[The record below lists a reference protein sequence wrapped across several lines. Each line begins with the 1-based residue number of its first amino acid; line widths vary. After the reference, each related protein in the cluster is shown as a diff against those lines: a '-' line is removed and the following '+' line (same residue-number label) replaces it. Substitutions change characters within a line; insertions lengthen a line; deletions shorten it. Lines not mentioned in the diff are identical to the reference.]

1 MDANRPQH
9 RAATLRTVPTAH
21 APAHHRGGRI
31 VVTADGTVTTIVVSD
46 ADDPDLLALA
56 DEVIAAARAAG
67 VEVVL
72 EATPGTR

>member
-1 MDANRPQH
+1 M
-9 RAATLRTVPTAH
+9 
-21 APAHHRGGRI
+21 
-31 VVTADGTVTTIVVSD
+31 TADGPVTTIVVSD